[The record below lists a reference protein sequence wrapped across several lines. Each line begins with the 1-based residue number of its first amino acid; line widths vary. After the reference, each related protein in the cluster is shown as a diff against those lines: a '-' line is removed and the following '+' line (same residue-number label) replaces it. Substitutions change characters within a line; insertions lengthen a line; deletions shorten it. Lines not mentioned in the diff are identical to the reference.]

1 MYWKMFKKQKLEEL
15 ENASQE
21 NKVDDSITPLLN
33 ILNKHENIVTT
44 SSCYGRIVLLEY
56 DLKKGKRE
64 SNFYKK
70 WHKKVKSEEVEDAIR
85 NYTTPKGVRELEPSL
100 YGIRGYYSRGV
111 IRKKMSPSIAG
122 ALLWFKVEPFILHVA
137 CNGLES
143 AKWFLEKIRTC
154 GVKRGGI
161 QTISKKVMI
170 EVQGHGQIIFPLKY
184 VKIKWKEL
192 IKIANDMMSKNAAT
206 IRKIEKAF
214 KS

>member
-85 NYTTPKGVRELEPSL
+85 NYTLAKEASSALVVARGAEP
-100 YGIRGYYSRGV
+100 
-111 IRKKMSPSIAG
+111 AG

-137 CNGLES
+137 CN
-143 AKWFLEKIRTC
+143 
-154 GVKRGGI
+154 
-161 QTISKKVMI
+161 
-170 EVQGHGQIIFPLKY
+170 
-184 VKIKWKEL
+184 
-192 IKIANDMMSKNAAT
+192 D
-206 IRKIEKAF
+206 
-214 KS
+214 